1 MILFLAYQLL
11 ILQKAV
17 FHMTYV
23 YHRPNYYLTSFN
35 NTLGN
40 LLRSYCIDKVLGD
53 FNINNLN
60 GANTYLRN
68 IFPNHTLL
76 VNEPTHISGFL
87 TDHVYVYNESPQKIS
102 PSKTEV
108 LSIYFSD
115 RDAVKFRLQLN

>member
-60 GANTYLRN
+60 GANINLRN

-87 TDHVYVYNESPQKIS
+87 TDHVYVYNESSQKIS

-115 RDAVKFRLQLN
+115 RDAVKFRLQ